1 MIKRKN
7 KDVYSIILKILYKS
21 GYNEKDNISDYWFTN
36 KSELLKRVYDKE
48 PEYATNTAFVNEF
61 EVKVRW
67 KSEIGLLFRNEII
80 NYIKK
85 KRKYQKTKFTMK
97 DIMNATAEEVLR
109 MTLAPIKFEEISIEF
124 NNQRLYLIDFHK
136 NFNTSKV
143 GNQIDLRGIDL
154 QGIDFSD
161 CLVSNVNFTYSNLS
175 DAKIQQSHFLHV
187 NFCNVNFSNSHI
199 SLGKFDGQC
208 NINNINL
215 TNAYLGTIIES
226 KISGFKFN
234 KLSYLQLIK
243 RTINRRSKRKYSDLD
258 IDNIEEICEEK
269 EFIAYIKWYQYV
281 CHMLSNFKNLKFNNK
296 ISFVC
301 EVFITKCWTSYW
313 VLAMWAIIINLLYGL
328 TYWLKGTDFIEPIED
343 IHKSIYYSVITF
355 TTLGYGEIHPN
366 SICTQY
372 LVISEVIIGYIIL
385 GVFVMLIGNKVNKK
399 Y

>member
-1 MIKRKN
+1 
-7 KDVYSIILKILYKS
+7 
-21 GYNEKDNISDYWFTN
+21 
-36 KSELLKRVYDKE
+36 ELLERVYDKE

-80 NYIKK
+80 NYIKNK
-85 KRKYQKTKFTMK
+85 KKYQQTMYTMK

-109 MTLAPIKFEEISIEF
+109 MILAPIKFEEISIEF

-143 GNQIDLRGIDL
+143 WGQIDLRGIDL
-154 QGIDFSD
+154 QGIDFSN
-161 CLVSNVNFTYSNLS
+161 CLVSNVNFAYSDFSN
-175 DAKIQQSHFLHV
+175 AKIQQSHFLNV

-199 SLGKFDGQC
+199 SLGKFNGQC
-208 NINNINL
+208 NISNINL
-215 TNAYLGTIIES
+215 TDAYLGTKIES
-226 KISGFKFN
+226 EIRGFKFN
-234 KLSYLQLIK
+234 KLSYFQLIK
-243 RTINRRSKRKYSDLD
+243 KTINRRSKRKYSDLN
-258 IDNIEEICEEK
+258 IYNIEEVCEDK

-281 CHMLSNFKNLKFNNK
+281 CYMLRNFKNLKLNNK

-301 EVFITKCWTSYW
+301 EVFFTKCWTSYW
-313 VLAMWAIIINLLYGL
+313 VLAMWAIIINLVYALI
-328 TYWLKGTDFIEPIED
+328 YWIKGTAFIEPIKD

-366 SICTQY
+366 STCTQY

-385 GVFVMLIGNKVNKK
+385 AIFVMMIGNKVNKK
-399 Y
+399 YY